1 MATATQ
7 AAASTMLEENNS
19 LTNNTFL
26 QNPEVYATSSETGS
40 NTSNLDLVEYAAE
53 MNSPEEYY
61 PVGK

>member
-1 MATATQ
+1 
-7 AAASTMLEENNS
+7 MLEENNS
-19 LTNNTFL
+19 LTNNTFH